1 MLIFRAIENQKIGA
15 VTKLEKNILITIPIR
30 DKRLAMTIVSL
41 DL

>member
-15 VTKLEKNILITIPIR
+15 VTKLEKNMLIIIPKS

-41 DL
+41 HF